1 MAKTLEATYDPSEAS
16 KWMPIEEGEYPAHI
30 TSLRSK
36 EITTR
41 AGEAIVVNME
51 YKVAEEVSSTT
62 QKVWKM
68 EGYKYQKDTDGN
80 KIPVTNGD
88 GEQKI
93 ANCSHLK
100 DKIFQD
106 NGYFIFTESTSSS
119 KNGRYFELLDKLG
132 VDCGEVKADGKK
144 VKKLVLL
151 EDDDVVGKPVLITV
165 KRHEFVTSETKH
177 LPPDQQERRS
187 TFKVN
192 NVTPWKGGQ
201 QLAAAELESDV
212 PF

>member
-1 MAKTLEATYDPSEAS
+1 
-16 KWMPIEEGEYPAHI
+16 
-30 TSLRSK
+30 
-36 EITTR
+36 
-41 AGEAIVVNME
+41 
-51 YKVAEEVSSTT
+51 
-62 QKVWKM
+62 M

-88 GEQKI
+88 GEQKV

-119 KNGRYFELLDKLG
+119 KNRRYFELLDNLG

-151 EDDDVVGKPVLITV
+151 EDGDVDRLGVLSEDVNQDGAINVLDVVEMVWLI
-165 KRHEFVTSETKH
+165 
-177 LPPDQQERRS
+177 L
-187 TFKVN
+187 
-192 NVTPWKGGQ
+192 GG
-201 QLAAAELESDV
+201 D
-212 PF
+212 

>member
-1 MAKTLEATYDPSEAS
+1 MAKTLDATYDPSEAN
-16 KWMPIEEGEYPAHI
+16 KWMPIEEGDYPAHI
-30 TSLRSK
+30 TGLSSK

-51 YKVAEEVSSTT
+51 YKVADEVSSTT

-68 EGYKYQKDTDGN
+68 DGYKYQVDTDGN
-80 KIPVTNGD
+80 RIPVTNGN
-88 GEQKI
+88 GEQKV
-93 ANCSHLK
+93 ASCAHLK

-119 KNGRYFELLDKLG
+119 KNKRYFELLDDLG

-151 EDDDVVGKPVLITV
+151 EDSDVVGKPVIITV
-165 KRHEFVTSETKH
+165 KKHEFVTSETKH

-192 NVTPWKGGQ
+192 KLSTWEGGES
-201 QLAAAELESDV
+201 LDAAELESDV

>member
-1 MAKTLEATYDPSEAS
+1 MAKTLDATYDPSN

-51 YKVAEEVSSTT
+51 YKVADEVSSTT

-68 EGYKYQKDTDGN
+68 DGYKYQFDTDGN
-80 KIPVTNGD
+80 KIPVTNGN
-88 GEQKI
+88 GEQEV
-93 ANCSHLK
+93 ASCDHLK
-100 DKIFQD
+100 DKIFLD
-106 NGYFIFTESTSSS
+106 NGYFIFTEGSSSS
-119 KNGRYFELLDKLG
+119 KNKRYFELLDNLG

-144 VKKLVLL
+144 VKKLVLI
-151 EDDDVVGKPVLITV
+151 EDNDVVGKPVIITV

-177 LPPDQQERRS
+177 LSPDQQERRS
-187 TFKVN
+187 TFKVAR
-192 NVTPWKGGQ
+192 VSPWENGE
-201 QLAAAELESDV
+201 QLEAAELESDV

>member
-1 MAKTLEATYDPSEAS
+1 MAKTLDATYDPSN

-51 YKVAEEVSSTT
+51 YKVADEVSSTT

-68 EGYKYQKDTDGN
+68 DGYKYQVDTDGN
-80 KIPVTNGD
+80 KIPVTNGN
-88 GEQKI
+88 GEQEVAK
-93 ANCSHLK
+93 CDHLK
-100 DKIFQD
+100 DKVFLD
-106 NGYFIFTESTSSS
+106 NGYFIFTEGSSSS
-119 KNGRYFELLDKLG
+119 KNKRYFELLDNLG

-151 EDDDVVGKPVLITV
+151 EDSDVIGKPVIITV

-177 LPPDQQERRS
+177 LSPDQQERRS
-187 TFKVN
+187 TFKVAR
-192 NVTPWKGGQ
+192 VSPWENGE
-201 QLAAAELESDV
+201 QLEAAELESDV

>member
-1 MAKTLEATYDPSEAS
+1 MAKTLDATYDPAN

-30 TSLRSK
+30 TALNSK

-68 EGYKYQKDTDGN
+68 EWYKYQVDTSGN
-80 KIPVTNGD
+80 KIPVTNGN
-88 GEQKI
+88 GEQEVTK
-93 ANCSHLK
+93 CDHLK

-106 NGYFIFTESTSSS
+106 NGYFIFTEGSSSS
-119 KNGRYFELLDKLG
+119 KNRRYFELLDNLG

-151 EDDDVVGKPVLITV
+151 EDSDVIGKPVIITV

-177 LPPDQQERRS
+177 LPHDQQERRS

-192 NVTPWKGGQ
+192 NVSLWESGNTLDP
-201 QLAAAELESDV
+201 AELESDV